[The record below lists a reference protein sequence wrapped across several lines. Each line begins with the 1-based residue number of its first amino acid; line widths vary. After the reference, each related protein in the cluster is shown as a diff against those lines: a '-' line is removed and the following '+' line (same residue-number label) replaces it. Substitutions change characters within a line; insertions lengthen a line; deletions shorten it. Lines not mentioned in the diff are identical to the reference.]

1 MKALPFTDY
10 QLELLRVLATPL
22 APSQRAAFLLEVAR
36 RLHGVELGDGAVAE
50 AQALIRKASPWL
62 QA

>member
-10 QLELLRVLATPL
+10 QLESLARTRD
-22 APSQRAAFLLEVAR
+22 AIGTFAARGVFAGGGPASAR
-36 RLHGVELGDGAVAE
+36 GRDSDGAVAE
-50 AQALIRKASPWL
+50 AQAQIRKASPWL